1 MDLFRALGNSN
12 RRNMIQILLTKEAHI
27 AALAKELNIS
37 SPVALKHVRILE
49 ENGLIEREKLGNTHV
64 LRIRKEALKKLK
76 MASELLEKPLVFNVK
91 KGEKLLDA
99 LEKVSGLEIDK
110 AKQGAF
116 IKRIDGKDG
125 YFVFEINGKF
135 PTKPIEEITL
145 NEKTEIELKRLLPVI
160 GKKII
165 FEVEKD

>member
-1 MDLFRALGNSN
+1 MDLFRALGNPN

-37 SPVALKHVRILE
+37 SPVALKHARILE

-76 MASELLEKPLVFNVK
+76 LASELLEKPLVFNVK
-91 KGEKLLDA
+91 KGEKLLNA